1 MNNSKVLT
9 TLSFKATKESML
21 PIDKLEKL
29 VGKCMKKKCI
39 ENRVL
44 HHCLKFFEF
53 QTTYSAYVQIMRLA
67 DYYNSGM

>member
-29 VGKCMKKKCI
+29 VGKCTKKTMNGDLS
-39 ENRVL
+39 E
-44 HHCLKFFEF
+44 
-53 QTTYSAYVQIMRLA
+53 M
-67 DYYNSGM
+67 

>member
-29 VGKCMKKKCI
+29 VGKCTKKKCMD
-39 ENRVL
+39 
-44 HHCLKFFEF
+44 
-53 QTTYSAYVQIMRLA
+53 TYLSEM
-67 DYYNSGM
+67 

>member
-29 VGKCMKKKCI
+29 VGKCTEKNASKPKVKC
-39 ENRVL
+39 ESRVTL
-44 HHCLKFFEF
+44 LSEI
-53 QTTYSAYVQIMRLA
+53 S
-67 DYYNSGM
+67 